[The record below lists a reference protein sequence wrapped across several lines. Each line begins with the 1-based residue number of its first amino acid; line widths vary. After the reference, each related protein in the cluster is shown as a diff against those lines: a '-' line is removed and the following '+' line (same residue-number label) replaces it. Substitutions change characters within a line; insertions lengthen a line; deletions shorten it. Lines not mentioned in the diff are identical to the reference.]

1 MTDNFSD
8 LREEYRHLPLLEQDA
23 HEDPIEQFKRWFAQ
37 AVDYGVPLPNAMA
50 LATATQDGKPSVRFV
65 LLKDV
70 SAQGFSFYTHAISAK
85 GRQMQKNPD
94 VALVFYWTQMH
105 RQIRI
110 EGTAHLLS
118 DAEAD
123 AYFNTRPRG
132 SRLAVHVADQSTEV
146 ESRAFLEHRMSDLA
160 AQYRDE
166 TIPRPPTWVGYRV
179 VPERIE
185 FWQGRENRLH
195 DRLLYTKEDSDW
207 KIVRLAP

>member
-1 MTDNFSD
+1 MINNLAD

-23 HEDPIEQFKRWFAQ
+23 HNDAVEQFKRWFAQ
-37 AVDYGVPLPNAMA
+37 AVDCGVPFPNAMA
-50 LATATQDGKPSVRFV
+50 LATATKDGRPGVRFV
-65 LLKDV
+65 LLKDI
-70 SAQGFSFYTHAISAK
+70 SAQGFSFYTHAVSAK
-85 GRQMQKNPD
+85 GRQLLENPE

-105 RQIRI
+105 RQVRI

-123 AYFNTRPRG
+123 TYFNTRPRG
-132 SRLAVHVADQSTEV
+132 SRLAVHVADQSAEV
-146 ESRAFLEHRMSDLA
+146 ASRAFLEHRMTEIA
-160 AQYRDE
+160 EQYPHD

-179 VPERIE
+179 APERIE

-195 DRLLYTKEDSDW
+195 DRLLYTRDDAGW

>member
-70 SAQGFSFYTHAISAK
+70 SAQGFSFYTHAVSAK
-85 GRQMQKNPD
+85 GRQMQKNPE

-105 RQIRI
+105 RQVRI
-110 EGTAHLLS
+110 EGIAHLLS
-118 DAEAD
+118 AAEAD
-123 AYFNTRPRG
+123 AYFDTRPRG
-132 SRLAVHVADQSTEV
+132 SRLAVHVADQSVEV
-146 ESRAFLEHRMSDLA
+146 ESRAFLEHRMSELA

-179 VPERIE
+179 APERIE

-195 DRLLYTKEDSDW
+195 DRLLYSREDSDW